1 MPFLIDLVPAAARV
15 MGLFLAAPFFSSRLL
30 PMRFRLA
37 FAGLIAV
44 CLISGAARLGTMPE
58 IVPVSPPPGGV
69 GGLALLAAAEG
80 FVGFL
85 LGWASLLVMGAVR
98 GAAALLSEAM
108 GLSAAGVLNP
118 SGDNADG
125 PLRTLHGAF
134 ALFLFL
140 TLDLHHAVLRMV
152 ARSFE
157 VLPAG
162 SLASEGAAW
171 GMGRLV
177 FSTGAYLFEAGLLIA
192 LPVVA
197 ALLLVTVAQGA
208 LARVVPELEFFA
220 FGFPLRAILGLS
232 ALLFSLSFLTEAC
245 QTFLEA
251 ALEEGQVVLEGV
263 AG

>member
-1 MPFLIDLVPAAARV
+1 MPFPIDLVPAAARV
-15 MGLFLAAPFFSSRLL
+15 LGIFLSAPFFSSRLL

-37 FAGLIAV
+37 FAVLLGLS
-44 CLISGAARLGTMPE
+44 LISGAAHPGAMAGTA
-58 IVPVSPPPGGV
+58 PVSPPPGDM
-69 GGLALLAAAEG
+69 GGLALLAAGEM

-108 GLSAAGVLNP
+108 GLSAVGVLDP
-118 SGDNADG
+118 SGGDADG

-140 TLDLHHAVLRMV
+140 TLDLHHAALRMV

-162 SLASEGAAW
+162 SLASEGAVW
-171 GMGRLV
+171 GMGRLA
-177 FSTGAYLFEAGLLIA
+177 FSAGGYLFEAGLLMA

-208 LARVVPELEFFA
+208 LGRVIPELDFFA
-220 FGFPLRAILGLS
+220 FGFPLRAIVGLS

-245 QTFLEA
+245 RMFLEA
-251 ALEEGQVVLEGV
+251 ALEEGQAVLEGV